1 MNRILPDN
9 ISNVDILLL
18 PEELTQLV
26 DLVKLLSAHKVYPEE
41 IVSVIYL
48 HQAQLVYIQDEIAVL
63 LK

>member
-26 DLVKLLSAHKVYPEE
+26 DLVKLLSAHKVYLEE